1 MSQNGADA
9 LARVG
14 VKYQDILRYFYGADL
29 ELANGTKQPTK
40 QEGAVIM
47 MPAMHVQNVMPQRQ
61 VTPNAHF
68 TRPNVM
74 MPRNGIEALAASNGR
89 MIMPN
94 VRANVAGAPR
104 VAVGGDQ
111 LQMELEAARIE
122 IDGLNTKMASAG
134 HPIGDQWGL
143 YVQSFNVFF
152 QRNYA
157 ITADR
162 QADAMQTTFKYRE
175 GIRQWAYVLAARMAQ
190 SPSTNVEG
198 NTHPDGFPVLPT
210 LGLVAVVGAAA
221 VMLSMAAK

>member
-1 MSQNGADA
+1 M
-9 LARVG
+9 V
-14 VKYQDILRYFYGADL
+14 
-29 ELANGTKQPTK
+29 
-40 QEGAVIM
+40 
-47 MPAMHVQNVMPQRQ
+47 PAMHVQNVIPQRQ
-61 VTPNAHF
+61 VTQNAHF

-94 VRANVAGAPR
+94 ATANVAGAPR

-134 HPIGDQWGL
+134 HPFGDQWGL

-152 QRNYA
+152 QRNYPM
-157 ITADR
+157 TADR

-190 SPSTNVEG
+190 PSSTTVEG
-198 NTHPDGFPVLPT
+198 KTNADGFPVLPM
-210 LGLVAVVGAAA
+210 LGLVAVIGTAA
-221 VMLSMAAK
+221 VALSMAAK